1 MSTIKVKGEASSE
14 YTVDCFKITF
24 SVNAVWKTSG
34 EAVEMGKKRTEQ
46 LLQAMN
52 DELGIKPEDLV
63 FNDERVSHSAYQKE
77 EYSYH
82 KSMVLRICSDL
93 KVVEKIAELMGNM
106 SDIGYNI
113 EAELSDEDE
122 KAKIVLKSAIE
133 DSRHKAELIASA
145 LGKKLVGAEEVN
157 YEYTSDR
164 SQFSAEPYR
173 GGVSPVMENLA
184 SRLKNPVK
192 TIKKSVDIIWNV
204 E

>member
-24 SVNAVWKTSG
+24 SVNAVLKTSG

-46 LLQAMN
+46 LLQTMN

-63 FNDERVSHSAYQKE
+63 FNDERVAHSAYQKE

-82 KSMVLRICSDL
+82 KSMVLRI
-93 KVVEKIAELMGNM
+93 ELMGNM

-173 GGVSPVMENLA
+173 GGASPVMENLA